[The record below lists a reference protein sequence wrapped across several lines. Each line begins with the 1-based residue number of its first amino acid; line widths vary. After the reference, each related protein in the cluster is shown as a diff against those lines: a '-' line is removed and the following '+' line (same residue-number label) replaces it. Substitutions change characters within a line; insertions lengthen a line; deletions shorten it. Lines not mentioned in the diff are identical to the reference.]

1 MRKCLTYTAAAFLLI
16 GCAHHAGKDA
26 VQPDSIQHLGKV
38 YRKLTGAELS
48 QAITG
53 VTLSAIDVVVSG
65 DNNFYYDADGKTYWS
80 TGHRGVPLIGTY
92 QVANDMVCHTTS
104 HSFWCFDIYKSR
116 DGDFLTI
123 STTLGQP
130 NRVIL
135 SLGTR
140 PYPWRSR

>member
-1 MRKCLTYTAAAFLLI
+1 MLRNLACLTAAFLVI
-16 GCAHHAGKDA
+16 GCAHHAGNDA
-26 VQPDSIQHLGKV
+26 TQPDSIQHLGKD
-38 YRKLTGAELS
+38 YRKLTGKDLS

-65 DNNFYYDADGKTYWS
+65 DNNFYYDADGTTYWS
-80 TGHRGVPLIGTY
+80 TGHRGVPVIGTY
-92 QVANDMVCHTTS
+92 KVSDDMVCHTTS
-104 HSFWCFDIYKSR
+104 QSFWCFEIYKSR
-116 DGDFLTI
+116 EGDFLTN

-130 NRVIL
+130 NRVYL